1 MSNPNPD
8 TSGLIPFKPGQSG
21 NPKGKPKGS
30 GLTARLRKIVEESE
44 HDVAGILLQAGVK
57 AAIKGDFRFWKEIL
71 DRLDGPVTQKQDQD
85 VTYRIV
91 RDENP

>member
-1 MSNPNPD
+1 MTHQRN

-21 NPKGKPKGS
+21 NPAGRPKGTD
-30 GLTARLRKIVEESE
+30 LTTRLRKIVEES
-44 HDVAGILLQAGVK
+44 DQGVADALMRAAVK
-57 AAIKGDFRFWKEIL
+57 AALKGDYRFWKEIL